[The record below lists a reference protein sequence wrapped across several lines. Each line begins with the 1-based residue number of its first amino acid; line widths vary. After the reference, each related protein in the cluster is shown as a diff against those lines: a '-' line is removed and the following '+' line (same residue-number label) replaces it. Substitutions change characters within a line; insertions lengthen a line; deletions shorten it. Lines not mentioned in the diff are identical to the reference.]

1 MQSAY
6 PSLPQEHTG
15 KRAVPP
21 ALAVRGDMAVLP
33 AASGWT
39 VEALLAGSGLTLA
52 RAGSSQPGTTEHDRI
67 GGSAVRDDEPIVR
80 EITTA
85 VYVIPTD
92 APEADGTL
100 AWDKTTMV
108 LASARAGT
116 ARGIGWTYA
125 AAAAQSVI
133 ADVLADVVI
142 GRSALDVP
150 GAAEAMARAVR
161 NIGRPGIA
169 ATAISAVDI
178 ALWDLK
184 ARLLGS
190 TVAQLLGQARDGVPV
205 YGSGGFTSYD
215 DGQTR
220 EQLAGWVNKDRIP
233 RVKIKIGESW
243 GTNEHRDLERVALAR
258 EVIGPDADLYVDANG
273 GYTAGQAVRV
283 ADRLT
288 EYGVTWFEEPVSS
301 QDLAGL
307 AAVRRQVR
315 PDVAAG
321 EYSWSLAD
329 SARLIA
335 AGAVDCL
342 QLDVTRC
349 GGITEFLRGSALAA
363 AHNLQ
368 VSGHCAPNL
377 HARVGVAVPN
387 LRHVEY
393 FHDHQRIERMFF
405 DGALDPAGGVLT
417 PDPDQP
423 GLGLILRESD
433 VERYRRD

>member
-1 MQSAY
+1 
-6 PSLPQEHTG
+6 
-15 KRAVPP
+15 
-21 ALAVRGDMAVLP
+21 
-33 AASGWT
+33 
-39 VEALLAGSGLTLA
+39 
-52 RAGSSQPGTTEHDRI
+52 
-67 GGSAVRDDEPIVR
+67 VRDDGPAVQEV
-80 EITTA
+80 TTA

-108 LASARAGT
+108 LASARAG
-116 ARGIGWTYA
+116 AERGIGWTYA

-133 ADVLADVVI
+133 TDVLAGAVV
-142 GRSALDVP
+142 GRSALDLP
-150 GAAEAMARAVR
+150 GAAEAMAQAVR
-161 NIGRPGIA
+161 NIGRPGVA

-184 ARLLGS
+184 ARLLGCS
-190 TVAQLLGQARDGVPV
+190 LARLLGQARDCVPV

-220 EQLAGWVNKDRIP
+220 EQLTGWVAKDHIP
-233 RVKIKIGESW
+233 RVKIKIGES
-243 GTNEHRDLERVALAR
+243 GGARPHRDLERTALAR
-258 EVIGPDADLYVDANG
+258 EVIGPDTELYVDANG
-273 GYTAGQAVRV
+273 GYTTAQAIRM
-283 ADRLT
+283 AARLDD
-288 EYGVTWFEEPVSS
+288 YGVTWFEEPVSS

-307 AAVRRQVR
+307 AEVRRQVL

-377 HARVGVAVPN
+377 HTHVGVAVPN

-393 FHDHQRIERMFF
+393 FHDHQRIERMLF
-405 DGALDPAGGVLT
+405 DGALHPDGGDLA

-423 GLGLILRESD
+423 GLGLTLRNSD
-433 VERYRRD
+433 AVRYRHR

>member
-1 MQSAY
+1 M
-6 PSLPQEHTG
+6 PTPQ
-15 KRAVPP
+15 R
-21 ALAVRGDMAVLP
+21 P
-33 AASGWT
+33 AAGAPVT
-39 VEALLAGSGLTLA
+39 ADGPAV
-52 RAGSSQPGTTEHDRI
+52 DDI
-67 GGSAVRDDEPIVR
+67 SA
-80 EITTA
+80 A

-100 AWDKTTMV
+100 TWNETTMV
-108 LASARAGT
+108 LVTARAGGEL
-116 ARGIGWTYA
+116 GIGWTYA
-125 AAAAQSVI
+125 AAAAAGVV
-133 ADVLADVVI
+133 ADVLAGVVV
-142 GRSALDVP
+142 GRGALDVA

-161 NIGRPGIA
+161 NIGREGIA

-184 ARLLGS
+184 ARLLGLP
-190 TVAQLLGQARDGVPV
+190 VASLLGRARRDVPV

-215 DGQTR
+215 TGRTR
-220 EQLAGWVNKDRIP
+220 EQLAGWVEKDGIP

-243 GTNEHRDLERVALAR
+243 GGNERRDLERVALAR
-258 EVIGPDADLYVDANG
+258 EVIGPQAELYVDANG
-273 GYTAGQAVRV
+273 GYTTGQAVRV
-283 ADRLT
+283 ASEMAD
-288 EYGVTWFEEPVSS
+288 YGVTWFEEPVSS
-301 QDLAGL
+301 QDTAGL
-307 AAVRRQVR
+307 AVVRRQVR

-349 GGITEFLRGSALAA
+349 GGITEFLRGAALAV

-368 VSGHCAPNL
+368 VSAHCAPNL
-377 HARVGVAVPN
+377 HAHVGAATAN

-393 FHDHQRIERMFF
+393 FHDHQRIERLLF
-405 DGALDPAGGVLT
+405 DGTLDPQGGALT

-423 GLGLILRESD
+423 GLGLQLRTADAEH
-433 VERYRRD
+433 YRRT

>member
-1 MQSAY
+1 
-6 PSLPQEHTG
+6 
-15 KRAVPP
+15 
-21 ALAVRGDMAVLP
+21 
-33 AASGWT
+33 
-39 VEALLAGSGLTLA
+39 
-52 RAGSSQPGTTEHDRI
+52 
-67 GGSAVRDDEPIVR
+67 VRDDGPTVR

-85 VYVIPTD
+85 VYVIPTET
-92 APEADGTL
+92 PEADGTL
-100 AWDKTTMV
+100 SWDKTTMV
-108 LASARAGT
+108 LTSVRAGA

-125 AAAAQSVI
+125 AAAAQTVI
-133 ADVLADVVI
+133 TDVLAAAVT

-150 GAAEAMARAVR
+150 GAAEAMARTVR
-161 NIGRPGIA
+161 NVGRPGIA

-178 ALWDLK
+178 ALWDLR
-184 ARLLGS
+184 ARLLGCS
-190 TVAQLLGQARDGVPV
+190 VTRLLGQARDSVPV

-220 EQLAGWVNKDRIP
+220 DQLAGWVEQDHIP

-243 GTNEHRDLERVALAR
+243 GGNQHRDLKRVALAR
-258 EVIGPDADLYVDANG
+258 EVIGPDTELYVDANG
-273 GYTAGQAVRV
+273 GYTVGQAVRV
-283 ADRLT
+283 ADWMAQ
-288 EYGVTWFEEPVSS
+288 YGVTWFEEPVSS

-307 AAVRRQVR
+307 AAVRRQVL
-315 PDVAAG
+315 PDVTAG

-329 SARLIA
+329 SARLID

-377 HARVGVAVPN
+377 HARAGVAVPN

-393 FHDHQRIERMFF
+393 FHDHQRIERMLF
-405 DGALDPAGGVLT
+405 DGALDPDGGILT

-423 GLGLILRESD
+423 GLGLTLREPD
-433 VERYRRD
+433 ADRYRRA

>member
-1 MQSAY
+1 
-6 PSLPQEHTG
+6 
-15 KRAVPP
+15 
-21 ALAVRGDMAVLP
+21 
-33 AASGWT
+33 
-39 VEALLAGSGLTLA
+39 
-52 RAGSSQPGTTEHDRI
+52 
-67 GGSAVRDDEPIVR
+67 VRDDGPTVR

-92 APEADGTL
+92 APESDGTL
-100 AWDKTTMV
+100 TWDATTMV
-108 LASARAGT
+108 LARVTAG
-116 ARGIGWTYA
+116 AEQGIGWTYA
-125 AAAAQSVI
+125 AAAAQNVI
-133 ADVLADVVI
+133 TDMLAEVVT

-150 GAAEAMARAVR
+150 GAAEAMTRAVR
-161 NIGRPGIA
+161 NVGRPGIA

-184 ARLLGS
+184 ARLLGCPL
-190 TVAQLLGQARDGVPV
+190 TGLLGQAHDSVPV

-220 EQLAGWVNKDRIP
+220 EQLSGWVEKDRIP

-243 GTNEHRDLERVALAR
+243 GAREHRDLERVALAR
-258 EVIGPDADLYVDANG
+258 EVIGPDTELYVDANG
-273 GYTAGQAVRV
+273 GYTTGQAVRM
-283 ADRLT
+283 ADRI
-288 EYGVTWFEEPVSS
+288 EECRVSWFEEPVSS

-307 AAVRRQVR
+307 AAVRRQVL

-349 GGITEFLRGSALAA
+349 GGVTEFLRGSALAA

-377 HARVGVAVPN
+377 HARVGAAVPN

-393 FHDHQRIERMFF
+393 FHDHQRIEGMLF
-405 DGALDPAGGVLT
+405 DGALDPDGGTLT
-417 PDPDQP
+417 PDPGRP
-423 GLGLILRESD
+423 GLGLTLREPD
-433 VERYRRD
+433 ADRYRRG

>member
-1 MQSAY
+1 VNG
-6 PSLPQEHTG
+6 P
-15 KRAVPP
+15 AVT
-21 ALAVRGDMAVLP
+21 AL
-33 AASGWT
+33 
-39 VEALLAGSGLTLA
+39 E
-52 RAGSSQPGTTEHDRI
+52 
-67 GGSAVRDDEPIVR
+67 
-80 EITTA
+80 TA

-92 APEADGTL
+92 VPEADGTL

-108 LASARAGT
+108 LVTAQAAGEQGLGWSYASAG
-116 ARGIGWTYA
+116 
-125 AAAAQSVI
+125 AQTVI
-133 ADVLADVVI
+133 REMLADVVT
-142 GRSALDVP
+142 GRSAFETT
-150 GAAEAMARAVR
+150 GTAEAMARQVR
-161 NIGRPGIA
+161 NIGRPGVA

-184 ARLLGS
+184 ARLLGQPL
-190 TVAQLLGQARDGVPV
+190 AGLLGLARQDVPV

-215 DGQTR
+215 DTR
-220 EQLAGWVNKDRIP
+220 TRQQLSEWAEKERIG

-243 GTNEHRDLERVALAR
+243 GANERRDLARAELAR
-258 EVIGPDADLYVDANG
+258 EVIGPDVELYVDANG
-273 GYTAGQAVRV
+273 AYSAGQAVRV
-283 ADRLT
+283 AAELS
-288 EYGVTWFEEPVSS
+288 ELGVSWFEEPVSS

-329 SARLIA
+329 SARLID

-349 GGITEFLRGSALAA
+349 GGITEFVRGAALAA

-377 HARVGVAVPN
+377 HAHVAAAVPN

-405 DGALDPAGGVLT
+405 DGTLDPAGGAMSPDLSRPGHGLT
-417 PDPDQP
+417 
-423 GLGLILRESD
+423 LRGAD
-433 VERYRRD
+433 TERYRHR